1 MKCVCQ
7 NDWREVKK
15 YDWRRSFVR
24 KNQSFAPN
32 LKQKAIDFV
41 ESLQSEVVPKQ
52 KKKSLKGA
60 LSHLNVRVTEENIQE
75 ARNEMWRGYTEDT
88 ESEK

>member
-60 LSHLNVRVTEENIQE
+60 LSHLKLKIIQE
-75 ARNEMWRGYTEDT
+75 DIRKARNEMWRDYPCETEN
-88 ESEK
+88 EK